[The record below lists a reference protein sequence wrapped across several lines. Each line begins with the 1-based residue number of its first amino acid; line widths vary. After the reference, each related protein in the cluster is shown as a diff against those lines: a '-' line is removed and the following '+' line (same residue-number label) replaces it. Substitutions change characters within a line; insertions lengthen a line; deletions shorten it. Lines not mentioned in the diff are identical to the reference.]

1 MPRDGAM
8 IADPAALGL
17 GAFALT
23 TLVLSLTNSGIV
35 GGAGTAVLAIAL
47 FYGAIAP
54 LGTGMRELVKADTFG
69 ATAFTSEGAF

>member
-1 MPRDGAM
+1 MSRDGGI

-35 GGAGTAVLAIAL
+35 GGAGSAVLAIAL
-47 FYGAIAP
+47 FYGGIAP
-54 LGTGMRELVKADTFG
+54 LGTGMRDLVNADTFG
-69 ATAFTSEGAF
+69 ATAFTS